1 MIGKIK
7 QYKRFIPEFIWE
19 YFRLKAILKSHKR
32 VAKYW
37 DEVIDDYD
45 KGLIEKY
52 EIKPKIV
59 IPNSEKIIWQY
70 WGQGTSSEV
79 VPELIQ
85 LCFDSVDRFCGE
97 YQVIRICDETLS
109 EYIDIPDF
117 ILDKYHNGVM
127 GATHFTDLVRVS
139 LLSAY
144 GGVWLDATILLTAS
158 LWNQLDG
165 GSWFA
170 YQRDDNQVDKRLW
183 RRTYA
188 YYFGWHKDFRV
199 RMLSSVIFAQKGA
212 RVMNDWANLLIYYWK
227 TQDSIIDYFF
237 FQIMMNQY
245 LQRYPERNCHIVS
258 DCLPN
263 MLQCYFTG
271 SYTKYSVKEILEK
284 CSIHKLSYKTMTV
297 EQLKLLN
304 LDCNINYDIHN
315 SSCI

>member
-1 MIGKIK
+1 
-7 QYKRFIPEFIWE
+7 
-19 YFRLKAILKSHKR
+19 
-32 VAKYW
+32 
-37 DEVIDDYD
+37 
-45 KGLIEKY
+45 
-52 EIKPKIV
+52 
-59 IPNSEKIIWQY
+59 
-70 WGQGTSSEV
+70 
-79 VPELIQ
+79 
-85 LCFDSVDRFCGE
+85 
-97 YQVIRICDETLS
+97 
-109 EYIDIPDF
+109 
-117 ILDKYHNGVM
+117 M

-199 RMLSSVIFAQKGA
+199 RMLSSVIFAQKGVG
-212 RVMNDWANLLIYYWK
+212 VMNDWANLLIYYWK

-263 MLQCYFTG
+263 MLQCYITG
-271 SYTKYSVKEILEK
+271 SYAKYTVKEILEK

-297 EQLKLLN
+297 EQLKEVS
-304 LDCNINYDIHN
+304 HQK
-315 SSCI
+315 

>member
-52 EIKPKIV
+52 EIKQKIV

-70 WGQGTSSEV
+70 WGQGTSSEE
-79 VPELIQ
+79 VPEFIQ

-144 GGVWLDATILLTAS
+144 GGLWLDATILLTAS
-158 LWNQLDG
+158 LWNQLGG

-237 FQIMMNQY
+237 FQIMVNQY
-245 LQRYPERNCHIVS
+245 LQKYPERNCHIVS

-263 MLQCYFTG
+263 MLQCYITG
-271 SYTKYSVKEILEK
+271 SYRKYSIDEILK
-284 CSIHKLSYKTMTV
+284 ICSVHKLSYKTICPEDLADIV
-297 EQLKLLN
+297 KL
-304 LDCNINYDIHN
+304 
-315 SSCI
+315 